1 MRFCCSPGCFDLT
14 TGVAFDHN
22 GIPGVVCV
30 ALLTLFSP
38 SLTCVKYCSPNTSCY
53 FLPRFQC
60 PFPIPLVRV
69 SYFLGSNRL
78 KAWAAAAARRRR
90 LGMLSVSFSA
100 WAGTRRRVAAIH
112 SLTKWAA
119 ARRRRLALAGG
130 FRALCLSGRRATI
143 TATATATAVGENIGG
158 GRGDGD
164 GGRDGRVLV
173 VEASVQE
180 AFAAKAAMEGKVG
193 QLRARLAQQKA
204 RALERHATASEV
216 AEEVARSERERARYA
231 KILRRQVEQPLAPT
245 SKTTTSAE
253 EDTTGVGPGSLEEQL
268 FPWGD
273 GSTRKHGEEGEKGE
287 GWRGILEPSRS
298 PGGRM
303 GLSELAEKE
312 GELFGK
318 LQAETLELRQVAA
331 AAKKQE
337 EQLRAEAA
345 RKSAVTTAALESALA
360 EGNRLKEEAEQ
371 HKVTVCG
378 CYSLSCYWAVS
389 PPSLR

>member
-1 MRFCCSPGCFDLT
+1 M
-14 TGVAFDHN
+14 
-22 GIPGVVCV
+22 
-30 ALLTLFSP
+30 
-38 SLTCVKYCSPNTSCY
+38 
-53 FLPRFQC
+53 
-60 PFPIPLVRV
+60 
-69 SYFLGSNRL
+69 
-78 KAWAAAAARRRR
+78 
-90 LGMLSVSFSA
+90 FSA
-100 WAGTRRRVAAIH
+100 WAGQRRRIAAIH

-143 TATATATAVGENIGG
+143 TATATATAVGENVGG

-164 GGRDGRVLV
+164 GGRDGRVAV
-173 VEASVQE
+173 AIVEASVQE
-180 AFAAKAAMEGKVG
+180 ALAAKAAMEGKVG

-204 RALERHATASEV
+204 RALERHAAASEV

-253 EDTTGVGPGSLEEQL
+253 EDSTGVEPGSLEEQSS
-268 FPWGD
+268 PWGN
-273 GSTRKHGEEGEKGE
+273 GSATRKLGEEGENGE
-287 GWRGILEPSRS
+287 GWGGDLEPSSS
-298 PGGRM
+298 PQGKV

-312 GELFGK
+312 SELFGK

-331 AAKKQE
+331 AAKKQQ

-345 RKSAVTTAALESALA
+345 RKAAVMTAALESALA

-371 HKVTVCG
+371 RKVT
-378 CYSLSCYWAVS
+378 SLFVGATLSHVVGWYPRVRFDSLGFSRWFKSFVIV
-389 PPSLR
+389 PPPKPRVW